1 MNYQDFLANGGAPVM
16 SSLDKDR
23 AQILVVE
30 SDATTRNT
38 FKQTL
43 ASLGY
48 PSVWDAPNHAM
59 ALQKLAERPIT
70 HVIFEAKKSTM
81 PASEF
86 LTAVL
91 ACDEKIIALPSS
103 SEPSVDDV
111 FNLLVI
117 GARGFIVKPFAGDTL
132 DSSIAMATK
141 GEPLSEAILYA
152 KNRNEALVSLA
163 MSNLDRLAQTM
174 KQARQF
180 ETAQRELGKK
190 VMGFKRAVELAKT
203 FAQGGEEKLAQ
214 AILDFCLER
223 QNGPAT
229 RLGRLRKRLGDR
241 KGVKV
246 PRPTEAANSSNKETS
261 ATEDQAQDQADGSA
275 DASALPNS

>member
-1 MNYQDFLANGGAPVM
+1 MNYQDFLANGNAPAM
-16 SSLDKDR
+16 SSVDKDR
-23 AQILVVE
+23 AHILVVE

-43 ASLGY
+43 ATLGY
-48 PSVWDAPNHAM
+48 PSVFDAPNHAM

-81 PASEF
+81 PAAEF

-91 ACDEKIIALPSS
+91 ACDDKIIALPSS

-141 GEPLSEAILYA
+141 GEPLSEAILFA
-152 KNRNEALVSLA
+152 KNRNEALISLA

-190 VMGFKRAVELAKT
+190 VMAFKRAVDLAKT
-203 FAQGGEEKLAQ
+203 FAQGGEEKLLQ

-229 RLGRLRKRLGDR
+229 RLGRLRKRLGER
-241 KGVKV
+241 KAVKV
-246 PRPTEAANSSNKETS
+246 PRLNSSPGEQEES
-261 ATEDQAQDQADGSA
+261 EDAEAEGDKKDS
-275 DASALPNS
+275 STLSHS